1 MKTSTIPSLRV
12 DEELRNAAENVLQEG
27 ETLSSFVVQSIR
39 ESIERRQ
46 AQHEFVARG
55 LRARKTAR
63 KTGEY
68 VSANSVVDRLE
79 KMLRAKASAK
89 AGAKA
94 GAEAGAKVVSKK

>member
-1 MKTSTIPSLRV
+1 MKTATIPSLRV
-12 DEELRNAAENVLQEG
+12 DEELRTAAENVLEEG
-27 ETLSSFVVQSIR
+27 ETLSGFVVQSIR

-68 VSANSVVDRLE
+68 VSANSVVGRLE
-79 KMLRAKASAK
+79 KMLLARAGTK
-89 AGAKA
+89 AGAKI
-94 GAEAGAKVVSKK
+94 VFKK